1 MVDTV
6 NSLITGLISAASPAA
21 GVAGFSSAT
30 QRQELPSDGNGL
42 PVENTSSPSEEEVVQ
57 AVTQIA
63 DYVQSI
69 SRDLQ
74 FRVDEQIGTTVITV
88 VDSETDEIIR
98 QIPAEEAVS
107 LARYIAEVRS
117 GENKGLL
124 MNSSE

>member
-42 PVENTSSPSEEEVVQ
+42 PIENTSSPSEEEVVQ

>member
-1 MVDTV
+1 MADTV
-6 NSLITGLISAASPAA
+6 NSLITGLISAVSPAA
-21 GVAGFSSAT
+21 GVGSFSSVA

-42 PVENTSSPSEEEVVQ
+42 PVENTSLPSEEEIVQ

-88 VDSETDEIIR
+88 VDSKTDEIIR

-107 LARYIAEVRS
+107 LARYISEVRS
-117 GENKGLL
+117 GQKKGLL
-124 MNSSE
+124 MSSSE

>member
-6 NSLITGLISAASPAA
+6 NSLITGLISAASPAIDV
-21 GVAGFSSAT
+21 GSFSTAT
-30 QRQELPSDGNGL
+30 QRQELPSGGNGL
-42 PVENTSSPSEEEVVQ
+42 PVENTSSPSKEEVVQ

>member
-88 VDSETDEIIR
+88 VDSEADEIIR

>member
-1 MVDTV
+1 M
-6 NSLITGLISAASPAA
+6 
-21 GVAGFSSAT
+21 
-30 QRQELPSDGNGL
+30 
-42 PVENTSSPSEEEVVQ
+42 Q

>member
-6 NSLITGLISAASPAA
+6 NSLITGLVSAASPAA
-21 GVAGFSSAT
+21 SVGGFSSVT
-30 QRQELPSDGNGL
+30 QRQELPSDGKGL
-42 PVENTSSPSEEEVVQ
+42 PVKNTSSPSKEEVVQ